1 MSRAAV
7 ASGREILIFTSSRP
21 ALSTAGS
28 MRSCRLLAP
37 MTITLRRL
45 SIPSISERN
54 CGTIVDSTSEEM
66 PVPRVRN
73 RASISSKNTMTG
85 LPSAARSL
93 AFLNTSRTCRSDS
106 PTYLFNNSGPLTCR
120 KKLRTSLPLRWP
132 SFFAIE
138 LATALAINVFP
149 QPGGPYSR
157 TPFGGLPL
165 VAMKRR
171 EPAAPLEKVFQ
182 ADHFALSVE
191 PAGLDDV
198 ERLVEDHL
206 LSFSQFFRPDR
217 GVHVDLHLAARHI
230 HVRRRIG
237 VQAGKNRVGGR
248 GSGQLVHFRT
258 ERLNLCLGV
267 LQRGG
272 QFFILLVRL
281 LQLIP

>member
-1 MSRAAV
+1 MIPDA
-7 ASGREILIFTSSRP
+7 EPLFEQ
-21 ALSTAGS
+21 
-28 MRSCRLLAP
+28 RLAQ
-37 MTITLRRL
+37 LRDL
-45 SIPSISERN
+45 
-54 CGTIVDSTSEEM
+54 
-66 PVPRVRN
+66 
-73 RASISSKNTMTG
+73 
-85 LPSAARSL
+85 L
-93 AFLNTSRTCRSDS
+93 
-106 PTYLFNNSGPLTCR
+106 
-120 KKLRTSLPLRWP
+120 
-132 SFFAIE
+132 
-138 LATALAINVFP
+138 
-149 QPGGPYSR
+149 
-157 TPFGGLPL
+157 L
-165 VAMKRR
+165 VEMKRHER
-171 EPAAPLEKVFQ
+171 AAPLEKVFQ
-182 ADHFALSVE
+182 ADHFTLSVE